1 MLALTWLVY
10 ASFGVI
16 TGTIPPLVEL
26 IVQDLRMT
34 YSQMGL
40 VLGAWQLVY
49 IGTAYPL
56 GVLVDRLGVRRS
68 LGLGIVVMLLS
79 LVLRGL
85 AGDFFTLFVAV
96 ALFGVGGPIISIG
109 APKVVSVWFQGNQR
123 GLAAGVYATG
133 PLIGMSFALATA
145 SSVVVPLVGT
155 WRGVSLVYGVLVLLV
170 LLAWWGFSRDIDVP
184 HENQGSEFPDERD
197 CSLEGHRSTSLNLLR
212 ISNVQ
217 IVLIFAV
224 VTFLLNHGLNNWTPT
239 LLREGG
245 MTLMQAGYWTAAATT
260 IGALGVL
267 LIPNLARQGYRKWLL
282 GALIAVSS
290 LTTVGLASLSGLS
303 LLSSLMASYIVRG
316 PLMPVLTLVLME
328 TRGIGAARI
337 GAASGLFF
345 TAAEIGGFG
354 GPLLLGLSREWTGS
368 LTMGVVVLGV
378 LTAGLL
384 LLLPLIRETRER
396 VV

>member
-184 HENQGSEFPDERD
+184 QENQGSDFADERD

-245 MTLMQAGYWTAAATT
+245 MTLTQAGYWTAAATA

-282 GALIAVSS
+282 GALIGVSS
-290 LTTVGLASLSGLS
+290 LTTVGLASLSGFS

-337 GAASGLFF
+337 GAARGLFF

-368 LTMGVVVLGV
+368 LMMGVVVLGV
-378 LTAGLL
+378 LTSGLL